1 MPYLGIFQL
10 ASWKTIVTLEI
21 STLKYVNFQ
30 NFVKKTKFS
39 LFDTKNALFGY
50 FCARIL
56 RKYCHISS
64 RHTQICLI
72 AKCCEKTKRPKFGTK
87 SALFGYFCPRNFKNY
102 CNILN
107 QHHQICLIAK
117 FCEKTKLPKFG
128 ILNGLRYFWGLI
140 SKGPYHIWNQHAKIC
155 LIRKFP
161 KKLKLFTFGKQNFWF
176 RIFGLEFL
184 KTILIFQVS
193 ILKFVKL

>member
-72 AKCCEKTKRPKFGTK
+72 AKCC
-87 SALFGYFCPRNFKNY
+87 
-102 CNILN
+102 
-107 QHHQICLIAK
+107 Q
-117 FCEKTKLPKFG
+117 KTKLPKFG

-155 LIRKFP
+155 LIRKFS
-161 KKLKLFTFGKQNFWF
+161 KKLKLFTLGKQNFWF